1 MRAFFEQNISGVVMG
16 LREQIRDDM
25 KEAMK
30 AKEMDKLNAIRM
42 IQAAFK
48 NREIELRPNDIS
60 EDELIGVLKK
70 LAKQRKESIETYTAA
85 NRKDLADNE
94 AKELKLIEAYLPAQM
109 DRAQIEKIVADVIAE
124 TGAKSQKEMGAVM
137 KAVIAKTAGQ
147 ADNKIVSELVK
158 AKLT

>member
-1 MRAFFEQNISGVVMG
+1 MG
-16 LREQIRDDM
+16 LREQIREDM

-60 EDELIGVLKK
+60 EEELIQVLKK
-70 LAKQRKESIETYTAA
+70 LAKQRKESIDTYTAA
-85 NRKDLADNE
+85 NRKDLADGE

-109 DRAQIEKIVADVIAE
+109 SREQIEKLVAQVIAE
-124 TGAKSQKEMGAVM
+124 TGAKSQKDMGAVM
-137 KAVIAKTAGQ
+137 KGVIAKSGGQ
-147 ADNKIVSELVK
+147 ADNKLVSELVK